1 MAKSPFRTTRS
12 NWSTSLS
19 TVVGMTLTLTMLGLL
34 SLLFLFGRQWQK
46 QLREQVVVQVFLEQ
60 ELDEPAVARV
70 KKIIEA
76 QPFTASATYITAEQA
91 SLEMERALG
100 EEFIDFLGYLPIP
113 PSIDIQID
121 PQYAALDSLDGAVS
135 EFITNIEGVAE
146 VEYQKVLLGKLEENL
161 RRLSLPLLILGG
173 LLLLIAIALINNT
186 IRLSIFSSRF
196 LIKSM
201 QLVGATRAFIRRPY
215 ILKGI
220 RYGVL
225 SGLLAFGFIV
235 ALLAMFRR
243 MSGDLLDQID
253 LKTFAQ
259 LFGIV
264 VALGILI
271 AWISTHFAVNKYIRL
286 RQDQLY

>member
-1 MAKSPFRTTRS
+1 MSRSPFKTTRS

-19 TVVGMTLTLTMLGLL
+19 TIVGMTLTLTMLGLV
-34 SLLFLFGRQWQK
+34 SLLFLFGRQWQE
-46 QLREQVVVQVFLEQ
+46 QLREQVMVQVFLEQ
-60 ELDEPAVARV
+60 ELDEPAVSRI
-70 KKIIEA
+70 KKLIEA
-76 QPFTASATYITAEQA
+76 QPFTAEATYITAEQA
-91 SLEMERALG
+91 SREMEQELG
-100 EEFIDFLGYLPIP
+100 EEFVEFLGFLPIP
-113 PSIDIQID
+113 PSIDVNIR
-121 PQYAALDSLDGAVS
+121 PEYAALDSLENVVSTYIASVDGVT
-135 EFITNIEGVAE
+135 EI
-146 VEYQKVLLGKLEENL
+146 EYQKVLLGRLEENI
-161 RRLSLPLLILGG
+161 RKLSVPLIVLGV

-201 QLVGATRAFIRRPY
+201 QLVGATRRFIRRPY

-235 ALLAMFRR
+235 MLLSLFRK
-243 MSGDLLDQID
+243 MSGDLLDRLDIE
-253 LKTFAQ
+253 TFAQ

-264 VALGILI
+264 ILLGILI
-271 AWISTHFAVNKYIRL
+271 AWLSTHFAVNKYIRL

>member
-34 SLLFLFGRQWQK
+34 ILLFLFGRQWQQ
-46 QLREQVVVQVFLEQ
+46 QLREQVMVQVFLEQ

-70 KKIIEA
+70 KKLIEA
-76 QPFTASATYITAEQA
+76 QPFTRDATYITAEQA
-91 SLEMERALG
+91 SRQMEEELG
-100 EEFIDFLGYLPIP
+100 EEFVGFLGFLPIP
-113 PSIDIQID
+113 PSIDVNIQA
-121 PQYAALDSLDGAVS
+121 PYASLDSLQKVSDFIGTIDGVT
-135 EFITNIEGVAE
+135 EI
-146 VEYQKVLLGKLEENL
+146 EYQKVLLGKLEENI
-161 RRLSLPLLILGG
+161 RQLSLPLIVLGA

-201 QLVGATRAFIRRPY
+201 QLVGATRGFIRRPF

-220 RYGVL
+220 RYGIL
-225 SGLLAFGFIV
+225 SGLLAFGLILS
-235 ALLAMFRR
+235 LLSLFRS
-243 MSGDLLDQID
+243 MAGDLLDR
-253 LKTFAQ
+253 LELETFAQ
-259 LFGIV
+259 LFGV
-264 VALGILI
+264 VIALGILI
-271 AWISTHFAVNKYIRL
+271 AWLSTHFAVNKYIRL